1 MDGFWWCCGNG
12 NTTEGPDLETKAVLQ
27 RTGLGPR
34 VPRPLPKSNKPQ
46 PAQIFFFFCV
56 FFLLPAEE
64 GSIRATHTNSL

>member
-1 MDGFWWCCGNG
+1 MDFGGVVGMETPQKTLIWRR
-12 NTTEGPDLETKAVLQ
+12 TKAVLQ